1 MEKFFTTR
9 KRFPSFSLYIHI
21 ERRNS
26 SVTLTHVGKLSGKT
40 VLVTGAAGYIGSHTC
55 LQLLKEECKVIAY
68 DNLDNS
74 SFESLERVKRLSGG
88 KGNLM
93 TSIEGDIL
101 DGEKLDEVFEANEI
115 FAVIHFAG

>member
-1 MEKFFTTR
+1 
-9 KRFPSFSLYIHI
+9 
-21 ERRNS
+21 
-26 SVTLTHVGKLSGKT
+26 
-40 VLVTGAAGYIGSHTC
+40 

-88 KGNLM
+88 NGNLM

-101 DGEKLDEVFEANEI
+101 DGEKLDEFLRRMR
-115 FAVIHFAG
+115 FLR

>member
-1 MEKFFTTR
+1 MSSKF
-9 KRFPSFSLYIHI
+9 
-21 ERRNS
+21 
-26 SVTLTHVGKLSGKT
+26 SGKT

-101 DGEKLDEVFEANEI
+101 DGEKVRRSFRGE
-115 FAVIHFAG
+115 

>member
-1 MEKFFTTR
+1 M
-9 KRFPSFSLYIHI
+9 S
-21 ERRNS
+21 
-26 SVTLTHVGKLSGKT
+26 LSGKT

-88 KGNLM
+88 NGNLM

-101 DGEKLDEVFEANEI
+101 DGEKLDAVFATNEI
-115 FAVIHFAG
+115 FAVIHFAGLKAVGESVSKPLRY